1 MKWLIIV
8 LLIVSVF
15 APPVF
20 AQTVEEPT
28 ASPNCIEIISGTE
41 RHLQCENVSTPTAE
55 QTGENSLPGRKGEK
69 TQAKLLTP
77 QQRKASAT
85 KASKAA
91 GKARPVYPLE
101 IMRDFEDSPEG
112 PIVSVAR

>member
-1 MKWLIIV
+1 MKWLKIA

-15 APPVF
+15 APTVF

-55 QTGENSLPGRKGEK
+55 QTGENSLPGRKGGK
-69 TQAKLLTP
+69 TQAKRLTP
-77 QQRKASAT
+77 QQRNAGATSA
-85 KASKAA
+85 
-91 GKARPVYPLE
+91 KARTVRGMQMQ
-101 IMRDFEDSPEG
+101 IRDFEDSSEG